1 MGTLKWSTCF
11 LIRSGYDSTKGHDSI
26 VLRDTETTEGIH
38 VIFNKKAYAN
48 GENLKQ

>member
-1 MGTLKWSTCF
+1 MFRGIKG
-11 LIRSGYDSTKGHDSI
+11 SGDSRRKAEMKKYPKGI
-26 VLRDTETTEGIH
+26 Q